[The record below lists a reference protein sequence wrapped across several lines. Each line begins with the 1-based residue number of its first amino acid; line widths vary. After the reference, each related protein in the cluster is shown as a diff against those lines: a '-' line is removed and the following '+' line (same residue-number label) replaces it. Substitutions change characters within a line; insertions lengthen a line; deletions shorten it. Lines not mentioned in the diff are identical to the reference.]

1 MEAGAKD
8 RVPVVSSFLLL
19 PPIIYIPFT
28 AMVSS
33 NKQQLTRKPARPK
46 ALPTFYQAQLK
57 CKRLSASNH
66 RPPCPPITNNAASQK
81 NLAKCVTTNTI
92 VQTHHIL
99 TLINCLTYG
108 SVDCRQLYRSIVTSR
123 LIGSTMVAHGGCP
136 MSHAFSAA
144 RASSFIF
151 LLPFISHLLS
161 SEEMDD
167 YTLIRNVPSRA
178 DFNLLSWI
186 YHHLPV

>member
-1 MEAGAKD
+1 
-8 RVPVVSSFLLL
+8 
-19 PPIIYIPFT
+19 
-28 AMVSS
+28 MVSS

-46 ALPTFYQAQLK
+46 AQLK

-123 LIGSTMVAHGGCP
+123 LIWSTMVAHGGCP
-136 MSHAFSAA
+136 MSHAFS
-144 RASSFIF
+144 
-151 LLPFISHLLS
+151 LPERRHLS
-161 SEEMDD
+161 SSCPLFLICFHRKKWTI
-167 YTLIRNVPSRA
+167 TL
-178 DFNLLSWI
+178 
-186 YHHLPV
+186 